1 MKYAANK
8 ASDVQIAY
16 IGGGSR
22 GWAWTFMTDLALEPS
37 MSGTI
42 RLYDID
48 EGAAKANEVIG
59 NRVSAREE
67 AVGKWEYKTY
77 KTIEEAL
84 TGADFVVTQLFFERG
99 LALSPKVDKDVFA
112 GIARVKSYLLQGKLK
127 IFSTCTNLIREFK
140 SYWWGSGDSP
150 VKKDDH
156 ALDALRYYIMSRPAP
171 PDRPLRVKTEIEKDK
186 EMMMRKRRRY

>member
-1 MKYAANK
+1 MIDSAAN
-8 ASDVQIAY
+8 Q
-16 IGGGSR
+16 R
-22 GWAWTFMTDLALEPS
+22 TLAAEKS
-37 MSGTI
+37 
-42 RLYDID
+42 
-48 EGAAKANEVIG
+48 
-59 NRVSAREE
+59 
-67 AVGKWEYKTY
+67 
-77 KTIEEAL
+77 
-84 TGADFVVTQLFFERG
+84 VTQLFFERG